1 MDLAPTF
8 LEAAGVDVPAGMTAS
23 SLLPVLE
30 SDRSGQV
37 DPGRTSVVTGRE
49 RHVAAA
55 REGNLPY
62 PMRAIRT
69 SDFLYIHN
77 YEPDRWPL
85 GDPGGL
91 DDLNAEAPSYEA
103 LCWDTHAVLKDLDA
117 GPTKAWLILNRARED
132 VRPLFEIAIGKRPLE
147 ELYDLRVDPD
157 HMNNVAEDPSYADIR
172 EELAGRLETVLREND
187 DPRVVESPCRFELP
201 PFAGPLDG

>member
-1 MDLAPTF
+1 M
-8 LEAAGVDVPAGMTAS
+8 
-23 SLLPVLE
+23 
-30 SDRSGQV
+30 
-37 DPGRTSVVTGRE
+37 
-49 RHVAAA
+49 AAA

-77 YEPDRWPL
+77 LRAGPVARLETL
-85 GDPGGL
+85 GGL
-91 DDLNAEAPSYEA
+91 DDLNAEAPSHEA
-103 LCWDTHAVLKDLDA
+103 LCWDTHAVFKDLDA

-157 HMNNVAEDPSYADIR
+157 HMNNVA
-172 EELAGRLETVLREND
+172 D
-187 DPRVVESPCRFELP
+187 DPELRGYTRRACR
-201 PFAGPLDG
+201 